1 MDKQQQ
7 DWRFAQANKEA
18 LLALGAYALYFIW
31 WYVCAYGMGSGDPE
45 QYTYVMG
52 LPAWF
57 FYSCIV
63 GYPLIT
69 ILLWAIV
76 RFKFKH
82 MPLDEEL
89 PESENKTNP
98 NEATPLKSDNGENS

>member
-1 MDKQQQ
+1 MEKQTK

-18 LLALGAYALYFIW
+18 LFTLGAYALYFIW
-31 WYVCAYGMGSGDPE
+31 WYVCSYGMGSGDPE
-45 QYTYVMG
+45 EYEYIFG
-52 LPAWF
+52 LPEWF

-69 ILLWAIV
+69 IILWGLV

-82 MPLDEEL
+82 MPLEE
-89 PESENKTNP
+89 ESEDEISRKT
-98 NEATPLKSDNGENS
+98 GEGQS